1 MYSDCAYPP
10 FERFVRSQF
19 LGLIKREAVGTHRG
33 NASCYLS
40 GKGAERKD
48 APNRGEA
55 GTPVGLYGSRI
66 CGGRP
71 APYDAVLCDIFAGC
85 VGMRRDLVRLLNA
98 LIWCA
103 GIVIQGILA
112 KQTMEKNFVLGQ
124 HRTIRQEVSGRI
136 FVPIQSSENGGI
148 LYVFPIFGT
157 AEVEQKD
164 G

>member
-10 FERFVRSQF
+10 FERFVFSQS

-33 NASCYLS
+33 NASCYPS

-48 APNRGEA
+48 APNRGEV

-85 VGMRRDLVRLLNA
+85 VG
-98 LIWCA
+98 
-103 GIVIQGILA
+103 IVIQGILA
-112 KQTMEKNFVLGQ
+112 KRTMGKNFVLGQ